1 MDDHQADGT
10 GHSRPHLVV
19 LVHGIRTRARWY
31 IDVRD
36 ALAAAGFQVSLTN
49 YGRFGLPRFLLP
61 IRYFRERAATD
72 IEGNI
77 REAMEKYGVD
87 RISVIAHS
95 FGTFVIG
102 WILRNRFDIK
112 FTHIIF
118 CGSVLPF
125 RFPFQFLGGQFQS
138 LVNEVGTRDIW
149 PILADSV
156 TWGYGSTGA
165 FGFNR
170 PEVFDRHHKGLSHS
184 AFLNADFC
192 RKWWIPVLQG
202 GAPQSHDS
210 PGSPPWWLRLLDIF
224 HIKYLLIM
232 ILALWG
238 WTAIPDRKFM
248 LANIGM
254 VCTTSDSEPAT
265 TRSSSA
271 AGSST
276 KKGNPQT
283 ATSLLVIISSERES
297 YIKQIGEFLRD
308 KSKMEYAET
317 HEIRPVQKN
326 SEDPLYNII
335 EEYKASDQRGTSD
348 LLDPKDWMAYAVKVV
363 PHPGTNITY
372 VPVPTIYGV
381 SHKMRF
387 FVIVSGRRPPG
398 QEQEQAELNAAVLGI
413 TANTSP
419 QLALVSEITPQTG
432 PDLTKL
438 KVWVVGNQ
446 ACW

>member
-1 MDDHQADGT
+1 MDEHQPSDTSAE
-10 GHSRPHLVV
+10 RPHLVV
-19 LVHGIRTRARWY
+19 LVHGIRTHARWY

-36 ALAAAGFQVSLTN
+36 ALAAADFKVSLTN
-49 YGRFGLPRFLLP
+49 YGRFGLVRFLLP
-61 IRYFRERAATD
+61 IRYFRELAATD

-87 RISVIAHS
+87 QISVIAHS

-112 FTHIIF
+112 FRHIIF

-125 RFPFQFLGGQFQS
+125 RFPFQFLGGQFQG

-149 PILADSV
+149 PILAESV

-165 FGFNR
+165 FGFSR
-170 PEVFDRHHKGLSHS
+170 PEVFDRYHKGLSHS

-202 GAPQSHDS
+202 KTPASRDS
-210 PGSPPWWLRLLDIF
+210 PESPPWWLRLLEIF
-224 HIKYLLIM
+224 HVKYVLIA
-232 ILALWG
+232 ILALCG
-238 WTAIPDRKFM
+238 YMIIPDRKFM

-254 VCTTSDSEPAT
+254 VCTTSDSASIAT
-265 TRSSSA
+265 RNSSILGGSTRA
-271 AGSST
+271 
-276 KKGNPQT
+276 KNPQT
-283 ATSLLVIISSERES
+283 ATSLLVIISSDRES
-297 YIKQIGEFLRD
+297 YIKQIGEFLNN
-308 KSKMEYAET
+308 KSKMQYAET
-317 HEIRPVQKN
+317 RQIRSVQKK
-326 SEDPLYNII
+326 SEDPLYNVI
-335 EEYKASDQRGTSD
+335 EDYKASDPRGTSD
-348 LLDPKDWMAYAVKVV
+348 LIDSKDWMAYAVDVV
-363 PHPGTNITY
+363 PRPGTNITY

-387 FVIVSGRRPPG
+387 FVIISGRRSPG
-398 QEQEQAELNAAVLGI
+398 QEQEQAELNAAVSGMP
-413 TANTSP
+413 ANTSP